1 MINSIFSTNWLVQQ
15 TYWVGIRGWLWHLFV
30 TKRVCHLLITNHS
43 WLLTQFKALRL
54 ILLVIVRAY
63 NVCYDCN
70 WWLDPETL
78 KLWLLWRLFVTK
90 KQDVFKG
97 ATLVYAGS
105 LPSQHRR
112 SAWIQIVWKLGAL
125 CVLTKKTFFYY
136 TITLR
141 WSHQVYFV
149 STLPIIIYLC
159 LMFRMIVKGQ

>member
-1 MINSIFSTNWLVQQ
+1 ML
-15 TYWVGIRGWLWHLFV
+15 
-30 TKRVCHLLITNHS
+30 
-43 WLLTQFKALRL
+43 
-54 ILLVIVRAY
+54 
-63 NVCYDCN
+63 CYDCN
-70 WWLDPETL
+70 WGLDQETL

-125 CVLTKKTFFYY
+125 CVLTKKTLKKTFFYY

-159 LMFRMIVKGQ
+159 LIIRMIVKGQYISKAIFGVLNSSKKQTKLTILSIFFTHNLLSRLSDLYLRSSLEAKNFQSRALKNC